1 MNVNATALPPA
12 PEARNP
18 RATLRTA
25 VVMLVLMVLVAF
37 ASMALRPPTRAAD
50 ATPKYKLEEI
60 VPRQFGEWREIPPTT
75 SQVINPGTQQLLDQL
90 YSQMLMRTYVHS
102 SGYRVML
109 SLAYGDDQR
118 GNLQAHM
125 PDVCYPAQGFK
136 LEERSES
143 TLPTAFGEIQTRRIS
158 TRNQMRAEPVTYW
171 YIVGDTLTRNRIEQ
185 RLVEIKMGFSGEP
198 PDGLLF
204 RVSSI
209 DDQPVRAYG
218 LHDQFVQDLLKA
230 IPARDRAR
238 LAGLKAADAPTP

>member
-1 MNVNATALPPA
+1 LTIALTPG
-12 PEARNP
+12 ARNP
-18 RATLRTA
+18 RAILHTA

-50 ATPKYKLEEI
+50 ATPKYLLEEI
-60 VPRQFGEWREIPPTT
+60 VPKQFGEWREIPPTT
-75 SQVINPGTQQLLDQL
+75 PQVVNPGTQSLLNEL

-102 SGYRVML
+102 SGYRIML

-136 LEERSES
+136 LENQSKE
-143 TLPTAFGEIQTRRIS
+143 TLATPFGDIPLRRIN
-158 TRNQMRAEPVTYW
+158 TRNQMRVEPVSYW
-171 YIVGDTLTRNRIEQ
+171 YVVGETLVQSRIDQ
-185 RLVEIKMGFSGEP
+185 RLVEIKMGFAGEP

-209 DDQPVRAYG
+209 DDQAPRAYG
-218 LHDQFVQDLLKA
+218 LHDQFISDLMKA
-230 IPARDRAR
+230 LPSRDRSR
-238 LAGLKAADAPTP
+238 LAGLKSVAP

>member
-1 MNVNATALPPA
+1 VNVNATALPPA
-12 PEARNP
+12 PEARSP

-37 ASMALRPPTRAAD
+37 ASMALRPPTRSAD
-50 ATPKYKLEEI
+50 AAPKYQLEQV
-60 VPRQFGEWREIPPTT
+60 VPKQFGEWREIPPTT
-75 SQVINPGTQQLLDQL
+75 PQVVNPGTQQLLDQL

-136 LEERSES
+136 LEDQSES
-143 TLPTAFGEIQTRRIS
+143 ELATPFGNLHTRRIS

-171 YIVGDTLTRNRIEQ
+171 YIVGDTQVHNRIEQ
-185 RLVEIKMGFSGEP
+185 RFVEIKMGFAGEP

-209 DDQPVRAYG
+209 DEQPTRAYG

-230 IPARDRAR
+230 LPALDRAR
-238 LAGLKAADAPTP
+238 LAGLKPAGATP